1 MDNIKQNMEDLA
13 TDGFE
18 VSNSTNKLSPMPI
31 RDFYFKYK
39 TQINIGGGLL
49 LAYLLYKK
57 IK

>member
-1 MDNIKQNMEDLA
+1 MEDLA

-49 LAYLLYKK
+49 LAYLIYKK